1 MSLIELSW
9 TAKKAWTCLQIFKLI
24 PWMSWSF
31 IILKEVFKLIA
42 CMSLLLSFFK
52 RTGQPSRFFSMPKG
66 GRRRNTRWEWKA
78 SDFRHHLS
86 CKYLPI
92 DFQSAFC
99 LMIIVHDCLS
109 QDLLRVRCENCG
121 QALDRKRGLK
131 VATTLTCLICGH
143 ETEVAEC
150 LSHVQSFFSLLY
162 FMNIFSIRWRAF
174 HWRRSAGPACSPRS
188 SSATSWTGPRA
199 SRLHKFAR
207 W

>member
-1 MSLIELSW
+1 MLV
-9 TAKKAWTCLQIFKLI
+9 CLYCYH
-24 PWMSWSF
+24 SS
-31 IILKEVFKLIA
+31 
-42 CMSLLLSFFK
+42 
-52 RTGQPSRFFSMPKG
+52 KG
-66 GRRRNTRWEWKA
+66 LANHQGSSVCPRGEGDETPGENEG
-78 SDFRHHLS
+78 HHLS

-131 VATTLTCLICGH
+131 VANTLTCLICGH

-150 LSHVQSFFSLLY
+150 LSHVQSFVSLLY

-174 HWRRSAGPACSPRS
+174 HWRRSAEPACSPRS
-188 SSATSWTGPRA
+188 SFATSWTGSRA
-199 SRLHKFAR
+199 LRLHKFAR
-207 W
+207 